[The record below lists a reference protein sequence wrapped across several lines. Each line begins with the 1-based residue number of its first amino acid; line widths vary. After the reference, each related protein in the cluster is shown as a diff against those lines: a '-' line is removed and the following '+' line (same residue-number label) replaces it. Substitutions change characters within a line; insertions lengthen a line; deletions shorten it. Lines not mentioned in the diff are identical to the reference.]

1 MFSLPTLT
9 SLLFTISH
17 HTPKSPDEAP
27 TLTPSH
33 AFPLKTPQTNTPTTN
48 KPTCRIGREPTLS
61 QPPALARGVH
71 RYVVLSKDTI
81 LGRGPS
87 SLARRETCV
96 GAREHKVHKKQFT

>member
-48 KPTCRIGREPTLS
+48 KPTCRIGREPTRSGQRGAPIRGTFQGYYLRTRSKLS
-61 QPPALARGVH
+61 R
-71 RYVVLSKDTI
+71 
-81 LGRGPS
+81 PS
-87 SLARRETCV
+87 
-96 GAREHKVHKKQFT
+96 